1 MLYLNFDPAQV
12 SCICPRTD
20 YGRRNK
26 VLLSLYKSRGFIH
39 WCRLHPASVQPADIT
54 ELLPWLRR
62 LTPERP
68 YDIELVGSVFFVVN
82 TEVGTPVDRGV
93 CEDGTNRIR
102 YRSARDGRIYGMRPG
117 KFFENTFKANFP
129 WLPADVVR
137 WWTEKECEA
146 WNAYYLAHR
155 PARLHLHIGD
165 DMDDFHEAYTPD
177 YLDEDT
183 YFGSCMEGRT
193 YAEDFYPCVDGCKIA
208 SLRDDDNVI
217 YARAVIFTATR
228 RDGTKVRLL
237 ERQYGKQ
244 DNCLML
250 IEECYKAGAIDANK
264 RAGSSCHQ
272 PADWVTHNG
281 EPLPGRDYMSI
292 ELTSEPDS
300 YVYMDSFKWCTGDT
314 LYNYESEDTEYILEE
329 TNGERER
336 IRTACPRCGD
346 LYVGGNGYYSDLTG
360 EEYCCYECRQEAEK
374 EYLENNW
381 HSVDRYT
388 YSEDYPGYVMSQT
401 NVFKV
406 YIDGEW
412 ETASRDWMEKQI
424 DERHVYVN
432 GDGDFVYSEVD
443 QSEVLE
449 TVLEID

>member
-1 MLYLNFDPAQV
+1 MLYLNFNPAQV

-68 YDIELVGSVFFVVN
+68 YDIELVGSVYFVVN
-82 TEVGTPVDRGV
+82 TEVGTPVDRGI

-102 YRSARDGRIYGMRPG
+102 YRSARDARIYGMRPG

-208 SLRDDDNVI
+208 SLRDENDVI

-300 YVYMDSFKWCTGDT
+300 YVYMDSFKWRTGDT
-314 LYNYESEDTEYILEE
+314 LYNYDSGDAEYILEE
-329 TNGERER
+329 TNGKQER
-336 IRTACPRCGD
+336 IRTACPRCGGW
-346 LYVGGNGYYSDLTG
+346 YVVGDGYYSDLTG
-360 EEYCCYECRQEAEK
+360 EEYCCCECRQEAEE

-381 HSVDRYT
+381 HSVDRYNNN
-388 YSEDYPGYVMSQT
+388 EDYPGYVRLQT
-401 NVFKV
+401 DVFKV

-424 DERHVYVN
+424 DKRHVYVN
-432 GDGDFVYSEVD
+432 GDGGFVYSEVD